1 MAAPGCPSTQ
11 LDLEVPTPTAQC
23 TAGSGTPGGES
34 DLAWRLVLAK
44 AKSVSGPHGPL
55 GKQSSIDIYRIC
67 YGSCTQSGVCKQTF
81 HFTCCFL
88 SAFPTTPNHHITTTD
103 DNDHHDASASL
114 TLRGANTLGKMSNQ
128 SIAEDAPNKDLGPI
142 VVAE

>member
-55 GKQSSIDIYRIC
+55 GKKALSIFI
-67 YGSCTQSGVCKQTF
+67 GFAMVLALNQVSANK
-81 HFTCCFL
+81 HFISPAASFQDFQPHQIIT
-88 SAFPTTPNHHITTTD
+88 SPPPTTMTITMPQP
-103 DNDHHDASASL
+103 H
-114 TLRGANTLGKMSNQ
+114 
-128 SIAEDAPNKDLGPI
+128 
-142 VVAE
+142 